1 MIRVGITGGI
11 GSGKTTAASIFKSL
25 GIPVFHS
32 DDEAKK
38 CYSTHPELRQRIVEL
53 IGPYAYDTEGKPN
66 FSFIAKRIY
75 ADEALLNQVNALIH
89 PLVAQRFEA
98 WCVENQNAA
107 YVLKEAAI
115 LVETGANRLLDAL
128 IVVSAPEEL
137 RIARVMQRSGQGR
150 DEVVAR
156 IRRQGSAENAIKQA
170 DFCIQNDGKKA
181 LIPQVL
187 SIHAELLERRKQHP

>member
-1 MIRVGITGGI
+1 MVRVGITGGI
-11 GSGKTTAASIFKSL
+11 GSGKTTVAGIFKSL

-53 IGPYAYDTEGKPN
+53 IGSDAYDTDGKPN
-66 FSFIAKRIY
+66 FTFIAKRIFTD
-75 ADEALLNQVNALIH
+75 AALLSQVNALIH

-98 WCVENQNAA
+98 WCRENQNAA

-115 LVETGANRLLDAL
+115 LVETGAYKLLDAL
-128 IVVSAPEEL
+128 IVVSAPEDL
-137 RIARVMQRSGQGR
+137 RIERVMQRSGRGR
-150 DEVVAR
+150 DEVEAR
-156 IRRQGSAENAIKQA
+156 IRQQGSAEETIKQA
-170 DFCIQNDGKKA
+170 DFCIDNDGRKA

-187 SIHAELLERRKQHP
+187 SIHTKLLERSKH